1 MKIHA
6 CAVEHQLHKHIA
18 VLHARWKIIIN
29 TTKKNKR
36 EMKDGRVSMFAVV
49 LITIGSVHGLIGIE
63 LILGIVLG
71 FLLTIGLD
79 KNNENL

>member
-1 MKIHA
+1 
-6 CAVEHQLHKHIA
+6 
-18 VLHARWKIIIN
+18 
-29 TTKKNKR
+29 
-36 EMKDGRVSMFAVV
+36 MKDGRVSMFAVV